1 MSDFGKHVLKMLVLD
16 PEAKSGIRWGSNAP
30 NYVSGKDAGTEHSRY
45 GRFVRILGEAYRCAD
60 IVSLIMAGGV
70 GDVEPINMKIRAKS
84 RSGLKGVKII
94 KKAKNGGVTGYLP
107 RIKRKD
113 FSWTGDIQ
121 TDKRVAAAMVD
132 DKLIEIDGDKAI
144 TNKSLGLI

>member
-1 MSDFGKHVLKMLVLD
+1 MLVLD
-16 PEAKSGIRWGSNAP
+16 PEAKYGIRWSSNTP
-30 NYVSGKDAGTEHSRY
+30 NYVSGKDAGTDNSRF
-45 GRFVRILGEAYRCAD
+45 GRLVRILGESYRCED
-60 IVSLIMAGGV
+60 IVALIMSGGV
-70 GDVEPINMKIRAKS
+70 GVVDPVNIKVRAKS

-132 DKLIEIDGDKAI
+132 AKLIEVDGVKAR